1 VAGPWAWVGRRDP
14 RLVVVRRAARVT
26 LVACTG
32 FFLCRYGL
40 GNAAMAPY
48 ALFGA
53 DALGALPD
61 PRPEPYTAKLA
72 RAVDALAGC
81 LRAMADG
88 SSAAPG
94 RWSAGHVS
102 TTAPTVLG
110 ADARRRPQF
119 LPASGSPAATLG
131 SRAPAGSWT
140 RIAEAG
146 RGCWSMASREWASS
160 PSSKRCT
167 DAAAQPDI

>member
-1 VAGPWAWVGRRDP
+1 VAGPWAWGGRRDP

-32 FFLCRYGL
+32 FFLCRYGP

-72 RAVDALAGC
+72 RA
-81 LRAMADG
+81 
-88 SSAAPG
+88 AAG

-140 RIAEAG
+140 RVAEAG